1 MMKMTKR
8 MWGRLTQLGALLLAG
23 WDFYAAIEL
32 LIEGKYISVVANAV
46 VSVFFI
52 IVLINV
58 EKRLRKTSE

>member
-23 WDFYAAIEL
+23 WDFYAAIKS

-52 IVLINV
+52 IVLI
-58 EKRLRKTSE
+58 